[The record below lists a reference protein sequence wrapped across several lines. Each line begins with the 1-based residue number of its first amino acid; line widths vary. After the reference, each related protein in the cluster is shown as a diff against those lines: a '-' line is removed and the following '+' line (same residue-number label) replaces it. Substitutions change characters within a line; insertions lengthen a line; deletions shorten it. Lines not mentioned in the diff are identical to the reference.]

1 MDKIRKKNASELFK
15 QCNFYI
21 MCSTL
26 NQVVNYIPLKMILKE
41 KTDGSKL
48 EIFNITV
55 DSNKKNDKKNESNN
69 HIESFSSNRRW
80 DENMESALEMLKKG
94 RLASNIKISHKGK
107 LFTPC
112 SLGKNIGEYI
122 EKIKRFIK
130 CRQDSKE
137 TNDPYTYIWNI
148 TGGQKSLIFAIRK
161 AIEARI
167 VPEEKHIFLYLE
179 GNTNQ
184 CAVEYIWKKDNGVES
199 EFCLLEGKYF
209 DEELTIKTALQL
221 AGFKINENS
230 CIFKKENGKFC
241 NSKES
246 QKVEVADHIYEE
258 FKKNDDFRVK
268 AIKCNKGEANEKE
281 KNQKEFKSRCQELL
295 KTKELKEAF
304 KNICGKNDNFFGY
317 ILEYMALS
325 ELIKVLE
332 SDNNLAD
339 QFLEI
344 GHSIKPEGEQDQFCE
359 FDLVLLT
366 KGGQILIIEC
376 KSGHMDSD
384 VSKARIYTTYAAA
397 GVYGKPILITPLLKE
412 ELEKAKKHNLKN
424 ENYKY
429 ILKAIGAAQRSQ
441 MEIWALDSIEEGLR
455 NWMGDIIS
463 KENRRRK

>member
-1 MDKIRKKNASELFK
+1 MDKFKNASELFK
-15 QCNFYI
+15 SCNIYI

-41 KTDGSKL
+41 KKKETTK
-48 EIFNITV
+48 
-55 DSNKKNDKKNESNN
+55 SNKKVEIIYITISSNSNQKWDKNMKVVLETLKEEQLASAIKRPETEKENLFETCMLEKNIEDYVEKIKTFIGERQNDKK
-69 HIESFSSNRRW
+69 
-80 DENMESALEMLKKG
+80 
-94 RLASNIKISHKGK
+94 
-107 LFTPC
+107 
-112 SLGKNIGEYI
+112 
-122 EKIKRFIK
+122 
-130 CRQDSKE
+130 QDV
-137 TNDPYTYIWNI
+137 TYMWNI

-161 AIEARI
+161 AIEASI

-184 CAVEYIWKKDNGVES
+184 CAVECISKQDDRIES
-199 EFCLLEGKYF
+199 EFCPLKGKYF

-221 AGFKINENS
+221 AGFKINEKS

-241 NSKES
+241 NSKEGK
-246 QKVEVADHIYEE
+246 KVEVADYIYKAFEE
-258 FKKNDDFRVK
+258 NEGFRAE
-268 AIKCNKGEANEKE
+268 AIGCNKGEAKDKE
-281 KNQKEFKSRCQELL
+281 KNQEEFKKRCQELL
-295 KTKELKEAF
+295 KTNELKEAF
-304 KNICGKNDNFFGY
+304 EKICGKNDNFFGY

-325 ELIKVLE
+325 KLIKVLE

-344 GHSIKPEGEQDQFCE
+344 GHSIKLKGEQDQFCE

-376 KSGHMDSD
+376 KSGNMDSN

-424 ENYKY
+424 GDYEY

-441 MEIWALDSIEEGLR
+441 MEIWALDSIEEDLR

-463 KENRRRK
+463 KRR